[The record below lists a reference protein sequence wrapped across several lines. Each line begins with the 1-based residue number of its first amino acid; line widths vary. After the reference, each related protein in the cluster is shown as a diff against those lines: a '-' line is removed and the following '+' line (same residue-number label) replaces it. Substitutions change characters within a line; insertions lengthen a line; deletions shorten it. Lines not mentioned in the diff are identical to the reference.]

1 MIKILFFAQLRERL
15 GVSELILEV
24 VPPTVSELRDVLSEK
39 GKLWQELLQSGQCL
53 AAVNQTISPDET
65 TLNAGDEVAF
75 FPPVT
80 GG

>member
-1 MIKILFFAQLRERL
+1 MIKVLFFAQIREQLNCDSVQVDKVPADVKSLRELL
-15 GVSELILEV
+15 GQKS
-24 VPPTVSELRDVLSEK
+24 D
-39 GKLWQELLQSGQCL
+39 LWADILQSSTAI
-53 AAVNQTISPDET
+53 AAVNQTIASDDA